1 MNLRALAIAFACA
14 IAVVVGLWFL
24 MLREPPMLQPGPS
37 PDEVTSIEPAP
48 PQPAPPEPS
57 SEAPAPASP
66 APARPRPAPAPR
78 ADAPPLPPP
87 APEVATLH
95 ITADVPGAQVFLDR
109 QFIGTTP
116 VTAENVKPGRR
127 QLNVSAP
134 GFEGI
139 AEAIDVEAGSRDIE
153 VSLRAIRLQTA
164 IAVIHRH
171 RIGSC
176 QGQLVAD
183 AQGLRYETTQ
193 GNDAFGVALTDLE
206 TFEVDYLERNLRV
219 RLRGGR
225 QYNFTDSDGDADRLF
240 VFHRD
245 VDRARQQL
253 LGQGGAN

>member
-1 MNLRALAIAFACA
+1 MNVRALSIACALAI
-14 IAVVVGLWFL
+14 VVVAGVWFL
-24 MLREPPMLQPGPS
+24 TLREPSTTPVPS
-37 PDEVTSIEPAP
+37 PEEVASTEPAP
-48 PQPAPPEPS
+48 PETAPPEASPP
-57 SEAPAPASP
+57 APAPVSP
-66 APARPRPAPAPR
+66 PARPRAAPLPRAEPAPT
-78 ADAPPLPPP
+78 PP

-109 QFIGTTP
+109 QFIGTAP

-139 AEAIDVEAGSRDIE
+139 AEAIDVEPGSRDIE
-153 VSLRAIRLQTA
+153 VSLRAIRLQAA
-164 IAVIHRH
+164 IPVVHRH

-176 QGQLVAD
+176 QGRLVAD
-183 AQGLRYETTQ
+183 EQGLRYETTQ
-193 GNDAFGVALTDLE
+193 TNDAFGVGLTELE

-225 QYNFTDSDGDADRLF
+225 QYNFTEPDGDADRLF

-245 VDRARQQL
+245 VERARQQL
-253 LGQGGAN
+253 LDGGGRN